1 MDKWLP
7 NAVNYTDFFYIC
19 TYSAVGMIMFTDGF
33 LAGIYPAWLLCS
45 LSAVG
50 MKHLR
55 PVLHCGC
62 NSRLLNVC
70 LHQDNGPCHIFPIIC
85 DFVLALRGVLKAP
98 LRMKPN
104 RTDC

>member
-7 NAVNYTDFFYIC
+7 NAVNYTEIFYMYLQC
-19 TYSAVGMIMFTDGF
+19 SGNDNVYRWVF
-33 LAGIYPAWLLCS
+33 LAGIYPVWLLYSTCS
-45 LSAVG
+45 
-50 MKHLR
+50 

-62 NSRLLNVC
+62 NSLLLNVC

-98 LRMKPN
+98 LHMEPN